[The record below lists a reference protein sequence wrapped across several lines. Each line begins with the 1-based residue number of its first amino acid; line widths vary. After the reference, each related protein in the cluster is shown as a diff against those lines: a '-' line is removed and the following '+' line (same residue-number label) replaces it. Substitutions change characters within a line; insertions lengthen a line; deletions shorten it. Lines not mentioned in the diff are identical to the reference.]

1 MLLTIPQV
9 LEGAEVIRLRRLIDG
24 ASWADGR
31 ITAGPQSTREKRNR
45 QLPEDAPEAVEARA
59 IVLAGLAKSGLFF
72 TAALPHK
79 VYPPLF
85 NRYEAGMDFGSHIDN
100 AVRTF
105 AATGQHV
112 RTDISATLF
121 LSGRD
126 QYDGGEL
133 VVEDTYGSHA
143 VKLEAGDMVLYPGTS
158 VHQVRPVTRGIRT
171 ASFFWVQSMVRED
184 ARRALLFDMDGAIG
198 TLRRQ
203 HGESGPVIALT
214 ATYHNLIRMWA
225 DV

>member
-9 LEGAEVIRLRRLIDG
+9 LDEVEVIRLRRLIDG

-31 ITAGPQSTREKRNR
+31 ITAGPQSAQEKRNR
-45 QLPEDAPEAVEARA
+45 QLPEDALEAAEARA

-85 NRYEAGMDFGSHIDN
+85 NRYETGMDFGSHIDN

-121 LSGRD
+121 LTAPEE
-126 QYDGGEL
+126 YEGGEL
-133 VVEDTYGSHA
+133 VVEDTYGAHS
-143 VKLEAGDMVLYPGTS
+143 VKLAAGDMVLYPGTS
-158 VHQVRPVTRGIRT
+158 LHHVRPVSRGTRV
-171 ASFFWVQSMVRED
+171 ASFFWVQSMIRDD

-203 HGESGPVIALT
+203 HGESGPVIVLT
-214 ATYHNLIRMWA
+214 GSYHNLVRMWA

>member
-1 MLLTIPQV
+1 MLLIIPQV
-9 LEGAEVIRLRRLIDG
+9 LAGAEVIRLRRLIDG

-31 ITAGPQSTREKRNR
+31 ITAGPQSTQEKRNR
-45 QLPEDAPEAVEARA
+45 QLPEDAPEATEARA

-121 LSGRD
+121 LSGPD

-143 VKLEAGDMVLYPGTS
+143 VKLDAGDMVLYPGTS

-198 TLRRQ
+198 SLRRQ

-214 ATYHNLIRMWA
+214 GTYHNLIRMWA